1 MTSSSPAQDENWGWL
16 RALWNRGWFLGLLL
30 VATIIFVY
38 QPVWHA
44 GFIWDD
50 DAHVTKPALRSLG
63 GLASIWIRL
72 GATQQYYPLVH
83 SVFWVEHKLWG
94 DSTVGYHLT
103 NILLHAFSALLLV
116 KILRQLKIPGAWLAA
131 AIFALHPVQVESVA
145 WISELKNTLSGA
157 FYLGSAL
164 AYLGFDRN
172 RSGGNYALAL
182 GLFVLGLMS
191 KTVIATLPA
200 ALLVV
205 FWWQRGKISWKQD
218 VLPLIPF
225 FVAGIGAGLF
235 TAWVERKY
243 IGAEGSEFNFSIVE
257 RFLIAGRVTWF
268 YLGKLFWPVNL
279 VFVYPRWNVSQGV
292 WWQYLYPGAA
302 LLLLG
307 ALCWQRRRW
316 RGPLAGLLF
325 FGGTLFPAL
334 GFFNVYPFRFSLV
347 ADHFQYL
354 AGIGPIVLAAGGIAT
369 ALGKWCREKPFLKP
383 VLCGVLLL
391 TLGVLTWRQ
400 CGMYASLETLW
411 GTTVARNPNS
421 FLAHN
426 NLGNVFFRN
435 GRMDEAIGQYQK
447 ALVIQP
453 RYALAL
459 NNLGNVFLRNGRV
472 DEAIEQYQKALAIQP
487 GDADTHDN
495 LGKALLK
502 KGQVDE
508 AIVHFQQALAIQPD
522 DGATHD
528 YLGNGLLKKGQVD
541 EALVHFQKALAL
553 QPDNADFHNN
563 FGNALLGKGKLD
575 EAITHYQK
583 ALEIRP
589 VSAEFHNNL
598 GTVLLWKGQVDEAMV
613 HFQKA
618 VEIQPDYAK
627 AHEGLGMVF
636 FQKAQVDEAIVHFQ
650 EVLKIHPDFAE
661 ANHNLGAAF
670 LQKGQMNE
678 AIAYYQKA
686 VQLEP
691 LNAEFQSNLGYA
703 LFLRGEVREAIAH
716 YQTSLEIQPQNAIT
730 CKNLAW
736 ILATCPEASVRNG
749 AKAVKLAEQAARL
762 SGSPDP
768 IFIGTLA
775 AAYAEAGRF
784 SEAIATAQRAQ
795 QLALDQSNP
804 DLVNALQG
812 QIGLYQAG
820 SPFRDTS
827 QTNTP
832 DRSQ

>member
-1 MTSSSPAQDENWGWL
+1 MASTSQAPDENWGWL
-16 RALWNRGWFLGLLL
+16 RALWERGWLKGLLL
-30 VATIIFVY
+30 VAAVVFAY

-50 DAHVTKPALRSLG
+50 DAHVTKPALRSLN
-63 GLASIWIRL
+63 GLARIWMQL

-83 SVFWVEHKLWG
+83 SVFWVEHRLWG

-116 KILRQLKIPGAWLAA
+116 KILRRLKIPGAWLAA

-145 WISELKNTLSGA
+145 WISEFKNTLSGA

-172 RSGGNYALAL
+172 RNGGNYALAL

-205 FWWQRGKISWKQD
+205 FWWQRGKLSWKQD

-268 YLGKLFWPVNL
+268 YLGKLFLPVNL
-279 VFVYPRWNVSQGV
+279 VFVYPRWQVSQTV
-292 WWQYLYPGAA
+292 WWQYLYPGSA

-354 AGIGPIVLAAGGIAT
+354 AGIGPIVLVAAGISTCFSSFRARRLFWEPAFCGTLLA
-369 ALGKWCREKPFLKP
+369 ALCL
-383 VLCGVLLL
+383 
-391 TLGVLTWRQ
+391 LTWRQ
-400 CGMYASLETLW
+400 SRTYQNDETLW
-411 GTTVARNPNS
+411 RTTLARNPSS

-426 NLGNVFFRN
+426 NLGNIFLQN
-435 GRMDEAIGQYQK
+435 GQVDEALTHFHK
-447 ALVIQP
+447 ALEIWPQ
-453 RYALAL
+453 YAPAH
-459 NNLGNVFLRNGRV
+459 NNLGNALLRKGQV
-472 DEAIEQYQKALAIQP
+472 DEALEHFQKAIDIQPGFAQAHNNLGIVLFQKGQVDEALTHFQKALAIQP
-487 GDADTHDN
+487 N
-495 LGKALLK
+495 
-502 KGQVDE
+502 
-508 AIVHFQQALAIQPD
+508 
-522 DGATHD
+522 
-528 YLGNGLLKKGQVD
+528 
-541 EALVHFQKALAL
+541 
-553 QPDNADFHNN
+553 NAEICNN
-563 FGNALLGKGKLD
+563 FGNALLGKGEVD
-575 EAITHYQK
+575 GAI
-583 ALEIRP
+583 RC
-589 VSAEFHNNL
+589 
-598 GTVLLWKGQVDEAMV
+598 
-613 HFQKA
+613 FQKA
-618 VEIQPDYAK
+618 VEIAPDFAG
-627 AHEGLGMVF
+627 AQENLGMILS
-636 FQKAQVDEAIVHFQ
+636 QKGQVDEAIVH
-650 EVLKIHPDFAE
+650 
-661 ANHNLGAAF
+661 
-670 LQKGQMNE
+670 
-678 AIAYYQKA
+678 YQKA
-686 VQLEP
+686 VAIQP
-691 LNAEFQSNLGYA
+691 VNAEFQYNLGYA
-703 LFLRGEVREAIAH
+703 LFLKGEERGAVAH
-716 YQTSLEIQPQNAIT
+716 YQRSLELQPQNAIA

-736 ILATCPEASVRNG
+736 ILATSPEASVRNG
-749 AKAVKLAEQAARL
+749 RKAVELAEQAVRL
-762 SGSPDP
+762 SGGTNS

-775 AAYAEAGRF
+775 AAYAEVGRF
-784 SEAIATAQRAQ
+784 SEAVEMAQRAR
-795 QLALDQSNP
+795 QLAAAQNNAA
-804 DLVNALQG
+804 LVNVLQM

-820 SPFRDTS
+820 SPFRDAS
-827 QTNTP
+827 QTVAGHH
-832 DRSQ
+832 